1 MPANVLVRRYCSEN
15 RVHNGIVFG
24 LKVDESFS
32 KIDKYIGYLECEDNF
47 EKRPPQVPETDVV
60 QLIAETR
67 QYHARK
73 TVLQNTNAL
82 VQLRLRVIREHI
94 YNHA

>member
-1 MPANVLVRRYCSEN
+1 MPANVLVRRYCTEN

-24 LKVDESFS
+24 LIVDESFS

-47 EKRPPQVPETDVV
+47 EERPPQVLPGTHVV
-60 QLIAETR
+60 QLTGETR

-73 TVLQNTNAL
+73 TVTP
-82 VQLRLRVIREHI
+82 
-94 YNHA
+94 